1 MLGKLFG
8 KKKSGYYLELSEDE
22 ASAVPSSKPASKAAS
37 SKASKA
43 KGKSG
48 PKAVAEAPTAEQQAA
63 TAEQPAATAPAKQA
77 APAIS
82 STISKAAAAMPQ
94 EVATPEPM
102 SDPLELIRTAL
113 AASANQTAAKP
124 KETTEANFAPD
135 YLAPK
140 PSARRRRPGPSMSP
154 FKSMAKDMKKTTA
167 GF

>member
-22 ASAVPSSKPASKAAS
+22 ASAVPASKPAPKAAKAAPSKAPEAKKS
-37 SKASKA
+37 EPAKATTSET
-43 KGKSG
+43 
-48 PKAVAEAPTAEQQAA
+48 PAPAAAAA
-63 TAEQPAATAPAKQA
+63 TPAKQA
-77 APAIS
+77 APAVPAAV
-82 STISKAAAAMPQ
+82 SKASAAMPQ

-113 AASANQTAAKP
+113 AASANQTAAA
-124 KETTEANFAPD
+124 EAAAEESNFAPD

-154 FKSMAKDMKKTTA
+154 FKSMAKDMKKTTS

>member
-22 ASAVPSSKPASKAAS
+22 ASAVPASKPAPKAEVAAPSKAPEAKKS
-37 SKASKA
+37 EPAKATE
-43 KGKSG
+43 GET
-48 PKAVAEAPTAEQQAA
+48 PVAAA
-63 TAEQPAATAPAKQA
+63 APAKQA
-77 APAIS
+77 APAVP
-82 STISKAAAAMPQ
+82 TAVSKAASAMPQ

-113 AASANQTAAKP
+113 AASANQT
-124 KETTEANFAPD
+124 TTEAEAAAEAGFAPD

-154 FKSMAKDMKKTTA
+154 FKSMAKDMKRTTS

>member
-22 ASAVPSSKPASKAAS
+22 ASAVPASKPAPKAAKAAPSKAPEAKKS
-37 SKASKA
+37 EPAKATE
-43 KGKSG
+43 G
-48 PKAVAEAPTAEQQAA
+48 ETPT
-63 TAEQPAATAPAKQA
+63 PAAAAAPAKQA
-77 APAIS
+77 VPAVP
-82 STISKAAAAMPQ
+82 TAVSKAASAMPQ

-113 AASANQTAAKP
+113 AASANQTAAGA
-124 KETTEANFAPD
+124 EAAESNFAPD

-154 FKSMAKDMKKTTA
+154 FKSMAKDMKKTTS